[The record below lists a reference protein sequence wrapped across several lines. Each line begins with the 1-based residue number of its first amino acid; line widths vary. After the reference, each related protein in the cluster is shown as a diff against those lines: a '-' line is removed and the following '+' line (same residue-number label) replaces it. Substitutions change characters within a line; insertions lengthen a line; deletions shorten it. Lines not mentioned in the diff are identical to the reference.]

1 MGRLY
6 LFLLSLM
13 AFLWGG
19 ELRVYFLD
27 VGEGESVLI
36 ETPDDKRIIIDTGNL
51 ITGYRVYQFIKS
63 KGIEEIDMLI
73 VTHPHPDHMGGV
85 FLLLQAI
92 KVKRWCDNGQPIN
105 RNNNDLYRWYEE
117 IFRRGNYCVLKGG
130 DILKMGGVEFH
141 ILNPFDY
148 GGDWN
153 TNSLVIKMT
162 YKKVSFLFTGDADI
176 TTERKLIERYGESLK
191 SDVLKVGHH
200 GASDSTSKEFLKMV
214 RPSYAVI
221 SINNHNIRGFPSDKT
236 LKLLKDMKVKTYI
249 TYRDGTVLFISDG
262 ERVEVFRRVYN
273 F

>member
-6 LFLLSLM
+6 ILLLSLI
-13 AFLWGG
+13 ALLWSN

-27 VGEGESVLI
+27 VGEGESVFI
-36 ETPDDKRIIIDTGNL
+36 ETPDNKRIIIDTGNL
-51 ITGYRVYQFIKS
+51 ITGYRVYQFIKK
-63 KGIEEIDMLI
+63 KGIEEIDLLI

-105 RNNNDLYRWYEE
+105 RNNNDLYRWYKE
-117 IFRRGNYCVLKGG
+117 IFRSGYYCVLKGG
-130 DILKMGGVEFH
+130 DILKIGGVELH

-148 GGDWN
+148 VENWN
-153 TNSLVIKMT
+153 TNSLVIKMV
-162 YKKVSFLFTGDADI
+162 YKKVSFLFMGDANVR
-176 TTERKLIERYGESLK
+176 TESNLIKKYGANLR

-200 GASDSTSKEFLKMV
+200 GASDSTSEEFLKMV

-221 SINNHNIRGFPSDKT
+221 SINSNNIRGYPSEKT
-236 LKLLKDMKVKTYI
+236 LKLLNDMKVKTYI
-249 TYRDGTVLFISDG
+249 TYKDGTVLFVSDG